1 MAELTVKLA
10 LTPVPPLKRTVVAPV
25 KFVPL
30 IVTLVPVGPLAGVK
44 LVIVGGLVTAV
55 EDTITSCSTL
65 AVWDSASVMVSR
77 TYLVPVP
84 PNVKDIVAP
93 VPNTELSASSVQL

>member
-1 MAELTVKLA
+1 MSEPTVKLA
-10 LTPVPPLKRTVVAPV
+10 LTALKRTAVVPV

-44 LVIVGGLVTAV
+44 AVIVGGGVV
-55 EDTITSCSTL
+55 VVVIPDTITSCSTL

-77 TYLVPVP
+77 TYLVPVLL
-84 PNVKDIVAP
+84 NVKDIVAP

>member
-10 LTPVPPLKRTVVAPV
+10 LTLLKRTAVAPV

-44 LVIVGGLVTAV
+44 LVIVGTLVTTTV

-84 PNVKDIVAP
+84 LNVKDIVAP